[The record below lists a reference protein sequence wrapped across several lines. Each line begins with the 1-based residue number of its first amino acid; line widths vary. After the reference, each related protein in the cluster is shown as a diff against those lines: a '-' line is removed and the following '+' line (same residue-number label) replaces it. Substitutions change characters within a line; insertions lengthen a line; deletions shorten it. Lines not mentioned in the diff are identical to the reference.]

1 MMNRIKTLRK
11 PSPKKAIKTS
21 LTIMLTSIVLA
32 LVITGF
38 DAIWTALV
46 SLIL

>member
-1 MMNRIKTLRK
+1 MLSRIKSLRK

-21 LTIMLTSIVLA
+21 LFIMLSSIVLS

>member
-1 MMNRIKTLRK
+1 MLARIKSLRK

-21 LTIMLTSIVLA
+21 LLIMLSSVLLA

-38 DAIWTALV
+38 DSIWTALV